1 MRLLIS
7 ARRHQ
12 QRVQRVASRRQPLL
26 VFAQSVPHE
35 RRHAALCFPRDG
47 AVRPVSIAERER
59 QETRLVGF
67 HRNLVF
73 IEPDDVLLD
82 PNRKALGLCAAHQRQ
97 QQQNAQQQSFSPHV
111 AYVHDCVSF
120 SLFLNPKSRKIGFCH
135 FPS

>member
-12 QRVQRVASRRQPLL
+12 QRVQRVASRRQTLL

-35 RRHAALCFPRDG
+35 RRRAALCFPRDG
-47 AVRPVSIAERER
+47 AVRSVVVAECQR

-73 IEPDDVLLD
+73 VKPDDVLLD
-82 PNRKALGLCAAHQRQ
+82 PNRKIFCLCTANQH